1 MRRLRFGVV
10 GCGAIVTL
18 HQLPALRRSREIE
31 MVGVTDLDG
40 AWAARVA
47 RRFGVPA
54 SFTDHRALLD
64 RVDAVLVATPNATH
78 ADIACAFLERGVHV
92 LCEKPLAT
100 TRADVERMYAAADR
114 GGAQLVAGH
123 CLRFSPNLALL
134 ARVVAEGW
142 LGEVERVTAAIGAPY
157 DAGAQRTDFRRQ
169 RGLAGG
175 GVLIDLGVHLLDLA
189 VWCAGAPPE
198 VTGFAAHA
206 APGWEVESDAEVTL
220 ALGGRARA
228 ELAASFTQM
237 LANTFTV
244 RGREGWAR
252 ASLYVPTQ
260 LTLFAERA
268 RVCARAGLQELVLPD
283 VSMYDAQLAH
293 FCRVVRDGEA
303 PLVTRSQVLATIDT
317 IERCYAR
324 AAA

>member
-1 MRRLRFGVV
+1 
-10 GCGAIVTL
+10 
-18 HQLPALRRSREIE
+18 
-31 MVGVTDLDG
+31 
-40 AWAARVA
+40 
-47 RRFGVPA
+47 
-54 SFTDHRALLD
+54 
-64 RVDAVLVATPNATH
+64 
-78 ADIACAFLERGVHV
+78 
-92 LCEKPLAT
+92 
-100 TRADVERMYAAADR
+100 
-114 GGAQLVAGH
+114 
-123 CLRFSPNLALL
+123 
-134 ARVVAEGW
+134 
-142 LGEVERVTAAIGAPY
+142 
-157 DAGAQRTDFRRQ
+157 
-169 RGLAGG
+169 
-175 GVLIDLGVHLLDLA
+175 
-189 VWCAGAPPE
+189 VWYAGAPPE

-228 ELAASFTQM
+228 EVAASFTQM

-268 RVCARAGLQELVLPD
+268 RVCARAGLQDLVLPG

>member
-1 MRRLRFGVV
+1 MTRLRFGVV

-18 HQLPALRRSREIE
+18 HQLPALRRSAEVEVVAVSDR
-31 MVGVTDLDG
+31 DG

-54 SFTDHRALLD
+54 SFADHHALLG
-64 RVDAVLVATPNATH
+64 RVDAALVATPNTTH
-78 ADIACAFLERGVHV
+78 ADIACELLERGVHV

-100 TRADVERMYAAADR
+100 MRADVERMYAAAER
-114 GGAQLVAGH
+114 GGARLVAGH
-123 CLRFSPNLALL
+123 CLRFSPNLAML
-134 ARVVAEGW
+134 ARVVADGW
-142 LGEVERVTAAIGAPY
+142 LGDVERVSAAIGAPY
-157 DAGAQRTDFRRQ
+157 DAGAQRTDFRRK

-175 GVLIDLGVHLLDLA
+175 GVLIDLGVHVIDLA
-189 VWCAGAPPE
+189 VWCAGAAPE

-220 ALGGRARA
+220 ALGARARA
-228 ELAASFTQM
+228 ELAASFTQT
-237 LANTFTV
+237 LANAFTV
-244 RGREGWAR
+244 RGREGWAT

-268 RVCARAGLQELVLPD
+268 RVCGRAGMQELILPD

-293 FCRVVRDGEA
+293 FCRVVRDGEE
-303 PLVTRSQVLATIDT
+303 PLVARREVLATIDT

-324 AAA
+324 AGA